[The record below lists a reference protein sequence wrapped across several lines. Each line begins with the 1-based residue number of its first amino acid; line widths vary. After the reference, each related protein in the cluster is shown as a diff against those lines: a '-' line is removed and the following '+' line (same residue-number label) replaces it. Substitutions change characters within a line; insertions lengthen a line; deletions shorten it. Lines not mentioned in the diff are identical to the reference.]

1 MMEKTSSI
9 YFDCKMGV
17 SGDMVLAA
25 LLDLGVSVET
35 LKKGLLKLNLGDFD
49 IEIKE
54 EEKYGIKGT
63 NVYIKELEPLHEH
76 FHDHDYSTQEN
87 IEEKHMHRSYR
98 EIEKIVNKS
107 NFSEGIKAKVISIY
121 ETIAQAEANVHE
133 TDIDNVHFHEVGR
146 NTAILNI
153 VGVAICMELL
163 GVRNIYCSE
172 LHDGTGFVE
181 CSHGIIP
188 IPVPAVKELLKNSC
202 FKLVQEKENT
212 EMVTPSGLGILKG
225 LGAVYTEKMP
235 GKPVKVGCGF
245 GKKELDRP
253 SVVTAYLLD
262 KS

>member
-1 MMEKTSSI
+1 MEKTNSI

-25 LLDLGVSVET
+25 LIDLGVSVET

-49 IEIKE
+49 IEIIE
-54 EEKYGIKGT
+54 EEKYGTKGT
-63 NVYIKELEPLHEH
+63 NVYIRECEPTCEH
-76 FHDHDYSTQEN
+76 T
-87 IEEKHMHRSYR
+87 HRSYR
-98 EIEKIVNKS
+98 DIEKIVINS
-107 NFSEGIKAKVISIY
+107 NFSEGIKTKVISIY
-121 ETIAQAEANVHE
+121 ETIAQAESIVHE

-146 NTAILNI
+146 NIAILNI
-153 VGVAICMELL
+153 VGVAICLELL
-163 GVRNIYCSE
+163 GVGKVYCSE

-188 IPVPAVKELLKNSC
+188 IPVPAVKELLKDSC
-202 FKLVQEKENT
+202 FKFIQENENT

-225 LGAVYTEKMP
+225 LGAVYIEKIP
-235 GKPVKVGCGF
+235 GNPLKTGYGF
-245 GKKELDRP
+245 GKKEMDRL

>member
-1 MMEKTSSI
+1 MEKTNSI

-49 IEIKE
+49 IEIIE

-63 NVYIKELEPLHEH
+63 NVYIKEFEPLS
-76 FHDHDYSTQEN
+76 DHKF
-87 IEEKHMHRSYR
+87 EEKHLQRSYR
-98 EIEKIVNKS
+98 EIEKIIINS
-107 NFSEGIKAKVISIY
+107 NFTEGIKAKVISIY
-121 ETIAQAEANVHE
+121 ETIARAEANVHK

-153 VGVAICMELL
+153 VGVAICLELL
-163 GVRNIYCSE
+163 GVGNIYCSE
-172 LHDGTGFVE
+172 LHDGTGFIE

-202 FKLVQEKENT
+202 FKFIQEKENT

-225 LGAVYTEKMP
+225 LGAVYIEKIP
-235 GKPVKVGCGF
+235 GNQLKVGFGF
-245 GKKELDRP
+245 GKKEMDRL

>member
-1 MMEKTSSI
+1 MGKTNSI

-25 LLDLGVSVET
+25 LLDLGVSVDT

-49 IEIKE
+49 IEIIE
-54 EEKYGIKGT
+54 EERYGVKGT
-63 NVYIKELEPLHEH
+63 NVYVKE
-76 FHDHDYSTQEN
+76 F
-87 IEEKHMHRSYR
+87 EEKHMHRSYR
-98 EIEKIVNKS
+98 EIEKIIIHS

-121 ETIAQAEANVHE
+121 ETIARAEANVHK
-133 TDIDNVHFHEVGR
+133 TDLDNVHFHEVGR
-146 NTAILNI
+146 NTALLNI
-153 VGVAICMELL
+153 VGVAICLELL
-163 GVRNIYCSE
+163 GVGNIYCSE

-202 FKLVQEKENT
+202 FKFVQEKENT

-225 LGAVYTEKMP
+225 LGAVYIEKIP
-235 GKPVKVGCGF
+235 GNPLKVGFGF
-245 GKKELDRP
+245 GKKDLNRL

>member
-49 IEIKE
+49 IEIVE

-63 NVYIKELEPLHEH
+63 NVYIKEFETLNEHEH
-76 FHDHDYSTQEN
+76 T
-87 IEEKHMHRSYR
+87 HRSYR
-98 EIEKIVNKS
+98 EIEKIVNSS

-121 ETIAQAEANVHE
+121 ETIAQAEAIVHE
-133 TDIDNVHFHEVGR
+133 TDLDHVHFHEVGR
-146 NTAILNI
+146 NVAIFNI
-153 VGVAICMELL
+153 VGVAICLELL
-163 GVRNIYCSE
+163 GVSNIYCSE

-181 CSHGIIP
+181 CSHGTIS

-202 FKLVQEKENT
+202 FKFVRENENT

-225 LGAVYTEKMP
+225 LGAVYIEKIP
-235 GKPVKVGCGF
+235 GNPLKVGCGF
-245 GKKELDRP
+245 GKKEMDRL
-253 SVVTAYLLD
+253 SVVKAYLLD

>member
-1 MMEKTSSI
+1 MGKTNSI

-35 LKKGLLKLNLGDFD
+35 LKKGLLKLNFGDFD
-49 IEIKE
+49 IEIIE
-54 EEKYGIKGT
+54 EERYGVKGT
-63 NVYIKELEPLHEH
+63 NVYVKEFEFSHEH
-76 FHDHDYSTQEN
+76 NHENHYFKQEN
-87 IEEKHMHRSYR
+87 NEEKHMHRSYR
-98 EIEKIVNKS
+98 EIEKIIIHS
-107 NFSEGIKAKVISIY
+107 NFSEGITAKVISIF
-121 ETIAQAEANVHE
+121 ETIAQAEANVHK
-133 TDIDNVHFHEVGR
+133 TDLDNVHFHEVGR

-153 VGVAICMELL
+153 VGVAICLELL
-163 GVRNIYCSE
+163 GVGNIYCSE
-172 LHDGTGFVE
+172 LHDGTGFIE

-202 FKLVQEKENT
+202 FKFVQEKENI

-225 LGAVYTEKMP
+225 IGAVYIEKIP
-235 GKPVKVGCGF
+235 GNPLKAGFGF
-245 GKKELDRP
+245 GKKDTNRL